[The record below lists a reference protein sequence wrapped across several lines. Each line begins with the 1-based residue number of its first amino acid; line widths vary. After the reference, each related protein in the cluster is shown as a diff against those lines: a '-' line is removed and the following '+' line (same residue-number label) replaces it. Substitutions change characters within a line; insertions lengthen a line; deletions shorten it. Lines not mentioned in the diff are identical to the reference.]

1 MGLLKCPDCGNAVSD
16 QAPSCPKC
24 GRPRF
29 TAGATS
35 QAPLMTSAIA
45 ARHQVH
51 PVALAL
57 ALVLV
62 AMVGWGSW
70 NAYRRSQ
77 LPPLPMVVLSRP
89 AIIGGGLVIVFQN
102 ESDLPLSVAATL
114 AHPATNLQR
123 MYQIDTRPHGSKSIG
138 TIEGWTGQTGDTITL
153 VNNNYQ
159 SWSGSIR

>member
-29 TAGATS
+29 IAGATS
-35 QAPLMTSAIA
+35 QASQMAPATA
-45 ARHQVH
+45 ARRQTY
-51 PVALAL
+51 PVVFAI

-62 AMVGWGSW
+62 AVVGWSSW
-70 NAYRRSQ
+70 NSYRRSQ
-77 LPPLPMVVLSRP
+77 LPPLPMAVLSRP
-89 AIIGGGLVIVFQN
+89 AIIGGGQVIVFQN
-102 ESDLPLSVAATL
+102 KSNQPLSVAATL
-114 AHPATNLQR
+114 AHPVTNLQR
-123 MYQIDTRPHGSKSIG
+123 VYQIDTGPHGSKSIG
-138 TIEGWTGQTGDTITL
+138 SIEGWTGQAGDTITL